1 MNQRAVRRI
10 VCEGFY
16 AIRQQRR
23 TAEDYNTVVID
34 RRASM
39 PGTLDPQAV
48 WQSIVALR
56 ESQRKTDEQ
65 LRNKAERIARTDAK
79 PEHIGQ

>member
-1 MNQRAVRRI
+1 
-10 VCEGFY
+10 
-16 AIRQQRR
+16 
-23 TAEDYNTVVID
+23 
-34 RRASM
+34 M